1 MMSWFVPRE
10 AKFFNMFRESADLIV
25 DGAKEL
31 INMINDLNNL
41 EDRAR
46 NIKEIEH
53 MADKVTHQAVESL
66 HKTFITPLDR
76 EDIYRLITKMD
87 DILDFIEGSAQRF
100 HLYDIRTVTPEV
112 HELADIILRSAED
125 VKAAV
130 AGLEN
135 MKNSPEILKRCVQIN
150 SLENEADHI
159 MRTGM
164 AKLFRENHDIKDL
177 IKLKEIYEMLE
188 SVTDRCEDV
197 ANIIEGIV
205 LDHA

>member
-1 MMSWFVPRE
+1 MMSWFVPRD

-25 DGAKEL
+25 DGAQEL
-31 INMINDLNNL
+31 INMINNLNNV
-41 EDRAR
+41 EERAR

-76 EDIYRLITKMD
+76 DDIYRLITKMD
-87 DILDFIEGSAQRF
+87 DILDYIEGASQRF
-100 HLYDIRTVTPEV
+100 HLFDIRSVTPEV
-112 HELADIILRSAED
+112 RELSTIILHSAE
-125 VKAAV
+125 AV
-130 AGLEN
+130 RDAVSGLEN
-135 MKNSPEILKRCVQIN
+135 MKNQSLILKKCVEIN
-150 SLENEADHI
+150 ELENQADQA
-159 MRTGM
+159 MRGGM
-164 AKLFRENHDIKDL
+164 ARLFREDIGFKEL

-188 SVTDRCEDV
+188 GVTDRCEDV